1 MSNSAE
7 FLVELE
13 ENDAS
18 IAMRKCI
25 DSFSDLIIKIDND
38 PQTYT
43 AKVKRSE
50 NGSVFIETPFEDK
63 LKTVSESVSIKFFIG
78 TEVFFIKTPL
88 LNHEGQIYF
97 SEKIKII
104 QLKRRKEERYNVPV
118 EWQQLAAIWSVQ
130 QKIKNE
136 AIVMD
141 VSYSGI
147 RFEVTQ
153 LTLPVEKG
161 DIIRIQFK
169 INKRSEVVCDAK
181 VRFKLK
187 KPNGSHVFGM
197 EFGRIQD
204 SQRSRVRSV
213 VDDIIA
219 YNATKPQI

>member
-18 IAMRKCI
+18 IAMQKCI

-50 NGSVFIETPFEDK
+50 NGNVFIETPFEDK
-63 LKTVSESVSIKFFIG
+63 LKTVSENVSIKFFIG

-88 LNHEGQIYF
+88 FVHEEQVCF
-97 SEKIKII
+97 AEKSKII
-104 QLKRRKEERYNVPV
+104 QLKRRKEERHNIP
-118 EWQQLAAIWSVQ
+118 EGWQQLAAIWSIQ
-130 QKIKNE
+130 QKTKND
-136 AIVMD
+136 AVVID
-141 VSYSGI
+141 ISYSGI
-147 RFEVTQ
+147 RFEVLN

-161 DIIRIQFK
+161 DVIRIQFK

-187 KPNGSHVFGM
+187 KQNGAHIFGL

-204 SQRSRVRSV
+204 SQKSRVRSV

-219 YNATKPQI
+219 HNAMKSQI

>member
-18 IAMRKCI
+18 VVMQKCI

-50 NGSVFIETPFEDK
+50 NGNVFVETTFEEK
-63 LKTVSESVSIKFFIG
+63 LKTISENVSIKFFLG
-78 TEVFFIKTPL
+78 TEVFFVKTPL
-88 LNHEGQIYF
+88 RLHEEQLCF
-97 SEKIKII
+97 SEKSKII
-104 QLKRRKEERYNVPV
+104 QLKRRKEERHNIP
-118 EWQQLAAIWSVQ
+118 EGWPQLAAIWSIQ
-130 QKIKNE
+130 DKTKND
-136 AIVMD
+136 ATVID
-141 VSYSGI
+141 ISNSGI
-147 RFEVTQ
+147 RFEVIN

-161 DIIRIQFK
+161 DVIRIQFK
-169 INKRSEVVCDAK
+169 INKRTEVVCDAK

-187 KPNGSHVFGM
+187 KQNGSHIFGL
-197 EFGRIQD
+197 EFGRILD
-204 SQRSRVRSV
+204 SQKSRVRSV

-219 YNATKPQI
+219 YNAIKLQI